1 MYYSLSF
8 VSISCSFSMYPFSF
22 FFFSYL
28 FSSCYPFFLFS
39 SCFPFFSFSSRYCS
53 SSISCSSSTAS
64 PILGPTNQ
72 FLTHCV
78 SPLKMIQ
85 YVFSF
90 HPWV

>member
-28 FSSCYPFFLFS
+28 FSSCY
-39 SCFPFFSFSSRYCS
+39 PFFSFSSRYCS

-78 SPLKMIQ
+78 PSQNDPICVFVPPLGVRMIGKL
-85 YVFSF
+85 
-90 HPWV
+90 P